1 MTQEEYTKK
10 DYEIDKQMA
19 ALREKRI
26 TLRKEY
32 IESNKPYPI
41 GTKVRVLDKSNN
53 SVQYGFVVGYELSY
67 CGAKICPKVKK
78 MKKDGTMSQVNMY
91 IWHYMTIE
99 PCND

>member
-10 DYEIDKQMA
+10 DYEIGKQMA

-26 TLRKEY
+26 ALRKEY

-41 GTKVRVLDKSNN
+41 GSKVRVLDKSNG

-67 CGAKICPKVKK
+67 YDAKILPKVRK
-78 MKKDGTMSQVNMY
+78 MKKDGTMSKVNLC
-91 IWHYMTIE
+91 IWSCMSVE
-99 PCND
+99 ACND